1 MGEAVSR
8 VSVAFRTTN
17 PDLMPWSTVKAVR
30 NLLIHG
36 YDTVDLDISLDYWP
50 MWQRGD
56 GMQRTNIYLDEDQL
70 RLLKHLAAEES
81 KSVADLV
88 RQAVDQ
94 FLRSRLEDGV
104 TWQNDMTAR
113 IERVHSRVSPVIDP
127 DEIERDIRE
136 ARQDVRAA
144 QR

>member
-1 MGEAVSR
+1 
-8 VSVAFRTTN
+8 
-17 PDLMPWSTVKAVR
+17 
-30 NLLIHG
+30 
-36 YDTVDLDISLDYWP
+36 

-70 RLLKHLAAEES
+70 RLLKDLAAAES
-81 KSVADLV
+81 QSVADLV

-104 TWQNDMTAR
+104 TWQNDMTAL
-113 IERVHSRVSPVIDP
+113 IEQVPSRVSPATDP

>member
-1 MGEAVSR
+1 
-8 VSVAFRTTN
+8 
-17 PDLMPWSTVKAVR
+17 MPW
-30 NLLIHG
+30 
-36 YDTVDLDISLDYWP
+36 
-50 MWQRGD
+50 
-56 GMQRTNIYLDEDQL
+56 TNIYLDEDQL
-70 RLLKHLAAEES
+70 RLLKHLAAAES

-94 FLRSRLEDGV
+94 FLRSRLENDV
-104 TWQNDMTAR
+104 TWQSDMTAL
-113 IERVHSRVSPVIDP
+113 IERVRSRVSPAIDP